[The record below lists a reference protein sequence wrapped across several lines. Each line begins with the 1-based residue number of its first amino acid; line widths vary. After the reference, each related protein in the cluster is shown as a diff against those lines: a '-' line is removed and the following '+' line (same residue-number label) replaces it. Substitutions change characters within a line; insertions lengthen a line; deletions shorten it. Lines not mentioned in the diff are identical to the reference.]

1 MKPHPTIP
9 QTVPGRR
16 PPSHR
21 GLVVCLRAIA
31 LVVAC
36 GPPLCAASFPPPA
49 RPNVARLIAAERNR
63 AADAAALPSPLTLEA
78 AKEAALRGNPGLVA
92 AAARVRAAAALVLEN
107 RAAFYPTVTATAA
120 ASRIHDIRTRGT
132 DGDVDPFETYSAGV
146 AVSWLVFD
154 GFNRR
159 FRTLAARYNRQ
170 ATVFL
175 RDEARRL
182 LLKAVTVAYHNALL
196 AADNMR
202 ISRQDADFNRQL
214 TREARKRLEAGAA
227 ARSEV
232 LNFEIR
238 AARADFRLLSAG
250 EALNITRI
258 VLAELLG
265 LSGAVLPADLVF
277 APVGDVEGAVELP
290 PLGQE
295 VTFAFSHRPDL
306 LEIEQRIQ
314 EARAVLAATRS
325 GFWPQVSLDA
335 AYDESRQGSPA
346 FHDKEDAASSAG
358 IVLRWDLFSGG
369 STRYA
374 CRRAAEQ
381 VRAALADLDQQR
393 IRVISEVRQ
402 QLEHLRV
409 VRSQLQLQKRIYS
422 MTVETRD
429 LVRIEYLAGRA
440 SLTRLNEA
448 QADLVRAD
456 GNLARARIQLRQ
468 SLEDLNAVTGRDLAR
483 HDETGSASA
492 EKEEN

>member
-1 MKPHPTIP
+1 MKPHPAIP
-9 QTVPGRR
+9 QPARGRR
-16 PPSHR
+16 PRFH
-21 GLVVCLRAIA
+21 GAVLVRLGGIA
-31 LVVAC
+31 LVLAC
-36 GPPLCAASFPPPA
+36 RAPLRAASFPPLT
-49 RPNVARLIAAERNR
+49 RPNVARLIAAERDG
-63 AADAAALPSPLTLEA
+63 AADTATLPSPLTLEA
-78 AKEAALRGNPGLVA
+78 AKTAALRGNPGLAA
-92 AAARVRAAAALVLEN
+92 AAARVRAASALVLEN
-107 RAAFYPTVTATAA
+107 SAAFYPTVTATAG
-120 ASRIHDIRTRGT
+120 ASRTQDIRTRGT
-132 DGDVDPFETYSAGV
+132 DGDVDPYETYSAGV

-159 FRTLAARYNRQ
+159 FRTLAAKYNRQ

-202 ISRQDADFNRQL
+202 ISRQDAEFNRQL
-214 TREARKRLEAGAA
+214 TREAQKRLEAGAA

-238 AARADFRLLSAG
+238 AARADFRLLSAE

-277 APVGDVEGAVELP
+277 APVADVKGAVELP
-290 PLGQE
+290 PLERE

-314 EARAVLAATRS
+314 EARAVLTATRS
-325 GFWPQVSLDA
+325 AFWPQVSLEA
-335 AYDESRQGSPA
+335 AYDESRQGSPV
-346 FHDKEDAASSAG
+346 FHDEEDAASSAG

-369 STRYA
+369 STRFA
-374 CRRAAEQ
+374 CRRVAEQ

-409 VRSQLQLQKRIYS
+409 VRSQLQLQKRIYA
-422 MTVETRD
+422 MTVQTRD

-468 SLEDLNAVTGRDLAR
+468 SMEDLNAVTGRDLAR
-483 HDETGSASA
+483 YDSPESAPTA
-492 EKEEN
+492 GKEK